1 VAVFAKSPACAE
13 PIPQHPVIENF
24 QPGRIALPDF
34 LAGSPADAEPA
45 RAISQIIAADLKR
58 SGVVVPID
66 HAMFIEKIVNIDA
79 SPQFADWRAIKAEEL
94 VTGRVTSQADARI
107 KVEFRLWDVFRGAQ
121 LAGQQYLST
130 PDDLRRM
137 AHMISDVIYERLTG
151 RKGNFGSGAPP

>member
-1 VAVFAKSPACAE
+1 
-13 PIPQHPVIENF
+13 
-24 QPGRIALPDF
+24 
-34 LAGSPADAEPA
+34 
-45 RAISQIIAADLKR
+45 
-58 SGVVVPID
+58 VVVPID